1 MDVAVPP
8 EVVAEVDRIRGVL
21 SGRVDVVDIT
31 GTIADKD
38 RRITTGRVEVVG
50 KVEVTTGRVEI
61 ATGLVE
67 VTKMPPIKEVTVT
80 SGKVEVATGV
90 VDTTIIGD
98 TVGLA
103 TEATLTTRA
112 SETTLS
118 SVDGKLPSL
127 TAAGN
132 QPVAI
137 QEDGVGLAKESTATG
152 IHGILDTRLTKC
164 DTDSVI
170 LTTGQVGVLNF
181 PTNYPL
187 PSAQVTDL
195 KTVQVETGQIGVLN
209 FPADYPLPSGQITT
223 LTTTGTT
230 VVTDITGTIADK
242 DRRITTG
249 TVEVATGQI
258 GIISSV
264 GSYWQWNN
272 QSIAS
277 GATTDWDFTI
287 GAFKTKTRMVVSNT
301 GDVRVTIL
309 LSNDGVNFWSYHTE
323 DVTSGKISTASF
335 TEAFNNMKI
344 RVYGIT
350 DAGYNLLVGLQP

>member
-1 MDVAVPP
+1 MAEKPYPRMDVAVPP

-152 IHGILDTRLTKC
+152 IHGILDTDGCFKH
-164 DTDSVI
+164 
-170 LTTGQVGVLNF
+170 
-181 PTNYPL
+181 
-187 PSAQVTDL
+187 
-195 KTVQVETGQIGVLN
+195 
-209 FPADYPLPSGQITT
+209 
-223 LTTTGTT
+223 
-230 VVTDITGTIADK
+230 
-242 DRRITTG
+242 RRCEG
-249 TVEVATGQI
+249 
-258 GIISSV
+258 
-264 GSYWQWNN
+264 
-272 QSIAS
+272 
-277 GATTDWDFTI
+277 
-287 GAFKTKTRMVVSNT
+287 
-301 GDVRVTIL
+301 
-309 LSNDGVNFWSYHTE
+309 YHPP
-323 DVTSGKISTASF
+323 
-335 TEAFNNMKI
+335 
-344 RVYGIT
+344 
-350 DAGYNLLVGLQP
+350 Q